1 MLSTRAKGGS
11 FDNRKGQDWSEA
23 RNQSEPVTSSCTRD
37 KKGMEK
43 HSVQRDTDSD
53 PDTVRATSK
62 SRASRDEV
70 GLFQRQPRAVCLP
83 WRMRYFFCT
92 QCTFRVGGGS
102 PGLSLPFGRH
112 HTVVLCRP
120 EALRCAHTLQS
131 FIEASYVGLGETN
144 WPGVLL
150 HRTV

>member
-1 MLSTRAKGGS
+1 MITGKARTGQKPETGVSQSLLAALETRKEWRSTQCKGTLT
-11 FDNRKGQDWSEA
+11 QTQILLE
-23 RNQSEPVTSSCTRD
+23 QP
-37 KKGMEK
+37 
-43 HSVQRDTDSD
+43 Q
-53 PDTVRATSK
+53 

-70 GLFQRQPRAVCLP
+70 SLFQRQPRAVCLP

-112 HTVVLCRP
+112 HTIVLCRP
-120 EALRCAHTLQS
+120 EALRCTHTLQS
-131 FIEASYVGLGETN
+131 FIEASYVGWGETN
-144 WPGVLL
+144 WPGVFL